1 MWHMVTFAGSSSKLS
16 QVASSPST
24 HGAATVMDGHRCCWR
39 SPMYLHVHFG
49 GPCSHPSGRLVGAF
63 KQPRRS
69 VCKGG
74 VFCGEHTARLGP
86 LCPTGR
92 RFELRG
98 RLVCGSGQTQLP
110 VVFLRRQMPLRSAGT
125 AVLVFLVV
133 LASLIHGGATGG
145 RGHTHSRSRPS
156 PSLASHGFML
166 ALRVRRCWRITC

>member
-1 MWHMVTFAGSSSKLS
+1 MWHMVTSAGSSSKRS
-16 QVASSPST
+16 PVASSPST
-24 HGAATVMDGHRCCWR
+24 HGAATAMDGHRCFWR
-39 SPMYLHVHFG
+39 SPMYLHVHCG
-49 GPCSHPSGRLVGAF
+49 GHSCHPSGRLVRAF

-74 VFCGEHTARLGP
+74 VLCGEHTARLGP
-86 LCPTGR
+86 SCPTGR

-110 VVFLRRQMPLRSAGT
+110 VAFWWRQMPLRSAGT

-133 LASLIHGGATGG
+133 HASVIHGGATGG
-145 RGHTHSRSRPS
+145 RGHMHSRSRPS

-166 ALRVRRCWRITC
+166 ALRVRMCWRITC